1 MFRFVNVSILK
12 GDKMRKSQ
20 KCNRHASK
28 IIDNQIM
35 RFYNAS
41 LSDKQRKD
49 IVNTATNYGTSK
61 TDNNTIYQLI
71 KDTLKED
78 KPFRNIAPLGKQ
90 LEKASIESGYYN
102 SKGKWI
108 STFYVTTNLPKI
120 DFKGLG
126 VKHQTHD
133 ERMRNKK
140 TLKAYKNTIDNFHN
154 ISNQSD

>member
-1 MFRFVNVSILK
+1 
-12 GDKMRKSQ
+12 MRKSQ
-20 KCNRHASK
+20 KCNRQASK

-35 RFYNAS
+35 KFYNAS

-49 IVNTATNYGTSK
+49 IVNEATNYGTNK

-71 KDTLKED
+71 KDTLIED

-90 LEKASIESGYYN
+90 IEKASIESGYHTK
-102 SKGKWI
+102 KGKWI
-108 STFYVTTNLPKI
+108 STFRICSNEEKI
-120 DFKGLG
+120 DFEGLG
-126 VKHQTHD
+126 VKHQTHN

-140 TLKAYKNTIDNFHN
+140 TLKAYRNTIDNFHN

>member
-1 MFRFVNVSILK
+1 
-12 GDKMRKSQ
+12 MRKSQ
-20 KCNRHASK
+20 KCNRQASK

-35 RFYNAS
+35 KFYNAS

-49 IVNTATNYGTSK
+49 IVNEATNYGTNK

-71 KDTLKED
+71 KDTLIED

-90 LEKASIESGYYN
+90 IEKASIESGYHTK
-102 SKGKWI
+102 KGKWI
-108 STFYVTTNLPKI
+108 STFRICSNEEKI
-120 DFKGLG
+120 DFEGLG
-126 VKHQTHD
+126 VKHQTHN